1 MGNKFIEKHRRKS
14 ILATLLFIFR
24 GRTKFVAILLMVT
37 ILSVPFVISGE
48 MLGRI
53 IELRP
58 VAAFLR
64 SVGMAS
70 VVSALNPKY
79 SNDLLKA
86 ALDKAAEDSQ
96 NNSFW
101 NKFLKSINS
110 TLPPGGGQ
118 STITLVR
125 GGGDIF
131 GLPEVKD
138 PKGGK
143 TGPGNVKGVVNEEER
158 ARGETGDEVNLESLL
173 ARGADGGEGGLYG
186 DVMGENLAG
195 RFGGSSNSPYAGNS
209 LMGGGPSVGGRSSGM
224 YNKVYSQAGAKVPLP
239 GKPAKVNTKK
249 MGRVSGFSWKN
260 VGYGKKNAKV
270 DVKLGNQRPMF
281 QLAQTFA
288 LTATAYKSQKSAHE
302 YQAAYT
308 GATYDGN
315 DVNLDVMETDAA
327 GTKVPDTAMTGDLI
341 DGAASMQESAKVCS
355 DAQGTHGAQMSEDG
369 KKMDDTSKTLGKPPK
384 CCGNVGAW
392 NGKIDKI
399 ISYCQDF
406 NIHEA
411 QLAAACQNKSSPMD
425 CGGYN
430 KLKIKK
436 CSKLKCFL
444 SIILA
449 IILIIVGF
457 FTFGVGT
464 AIGMAMIAA
473 GAGMLLSQI
482 LPGALG
488 QILGAIG
495 MVIGLFV
502 APLITL
508 GSFAIQTAAEIL
520 SGSKE
525 TGGATGKSGEK

>member
-24 GRTKFVAILLMVT
+24 GRTKFIAILLMVT

-70 VVSALNPKY
+70 VVSSLNPKY

-86 ALDKAAEDSQ
+86 ALDKATEDSA

-101 NKFLKSINS
+101 NKFLKNINA
-110 TLPPGGGQ
+110 TLPPAGSQ
-118 STITLVR
+118 SSIALIR

-143 TGPGNVKGVVNEEER
+143 TGPGDVKGVVNEEER
-158 ARGETGDEVNLESLL
+158 ARGETGDGVNLESLL
-173 ARGADGGEGGLYG
+173 AGGADGEGGLYG
-186 DVMGENLAG
+186 DVMGDNLAD
-195 RFGGSSNSPYAGNS
+195 RFGGAGNAPYVGS
-209 LMGGGPSVGGRSSGM
+209 SMMGGGPSVGGRANGM
-224 YNKVYSQAGAKVPLP
+224 YNKVYTQSGAKVPMP
-239 GKPAKVNTKK
+239 GKPSKVNTKSK
-249 MGRVSGFSWKN
+249 MGRVSGFTWKN
-260 VGYGKKNAKV
+260 VGYGKKNAKM

-288 LTATAYKSQKSAHE
+288 LTATAYKSKKSASE

-315 DVNLDVMETDAA
+315 VVNQDVMETDAA
-327 GTKVPDTAMTGDLI
+327 GTEVPDTAMTGDLI
-341 DGAASMQESAKVCS
+341 DGAGGMQDAAKACS
-355 DAQGTHGAQMSEDG
+355 EAQGTHGAKMSEDG
-369 KKMDDTSKTLGKPPK
+369 KMMDETIKNLGKPPK

-392 NGKIDKI
+392 NAKIDKI

-406 NIHEA
+406 NLNEA
-411 QLAAACQNKSSPMD
+411 QLAAKCQNKSSPMN
-425 CGGYN
+425 CSSYN
-430 KLKIKK
+430 SMKIKK

-444 SIILA
+444 TLILA
-449 IILIIVGF
+449 VLMIIVGIMTGQF
-457 FTFGVGT
+457 WLAAIGVG
-464 AIGMAMIAA
+464 
-473 GAGMLLSQI
+473 MLVATMF
-482 LPGALG
+482 PGLMG
-488 QILGAIG
+488 SILGT
-495 MVIGLFV
+495 
-502 APLITL
+502 LITL
-508 GSFAIQTAAEIL
+508 GMAVFFGPMSKLVMSVMETAGEIL
-520 SGSKE
+520 
-525 TGGATGKSGEK
+525 GGAMSGDKN

>member
-24 GRTKFVAILLMVT
+24 GRTKFIAILLMVT

-101 NKFLKSINS
+101 NKFLKNINS

-158 ARGETGDEVNLESLL
+158 SRGETGDDVNLESLM
-173 ARGADGGEGGLYG
+173 ARGADGEGGLYG
-186 DVMGENLAG
+186 DVMGENLAD
-195 RFGGSSNSPYAGNS
+195 RFGGAGNAPYVGS
-209 LMGGGPSVGGRSSGM
+209 SMMGGGPSVGGRSNGM
-224 YNKVYSQAGAKVPLP
+224 YSKVYSQSGAKVPMP
-239 GKPAKVNTKK
+239 GKPSKVNTKSK
-249 MGRVSGFSWKN
+249 MGRVSGFTWKN
-260 VGYGKKNAKV
+260 VGYGKKNAKM
-270 DVKLGNQRPMF
+270 DVKLSNQRPMF

-288 LTATAYKSQKSAHE
+288 LTATAYNSKKSAAE

-327 GTKVPDTAMTGDLI
+327 GTKVPDTAMTGNLI
-341 DGAASMQESAKVCS
+341 TGAGDMQDAAKACS
-355 DAQGTHGAQMSEDG
+355 EAQGTHGAKMSEDG
-369 KKMDDTSKTLGKPPK
+369 NLMDDTIKSLGKPPK
-384 CCGNVGAW
+384 CCSHGAVDAW
-392 NGKIDKI
+392 NGKVNTIFTTCI
-399 ISYCQDF
+399 DF
-406 NIHEA
+406 NMHEA
-411 QLAAACQNKSSPMD
+411 QLATACQNKSSPMD
-425 CGGYN
+425 CNSYN
-430 KLKIKK
+430 SMRIKK
-436 CSKLKCFL
+436 CSKWKCFL
-444 SIILA
+444 SLILA
-449 IILIIVGF
+449 ILLIIVGLL
-457 FTFGVGT
+457 TGQIWMVAIGVGMLVSQMFPG
-464 AIGMAMIAA
+464 ILGMIF
-473 GAGMLLSQI
+473 GALLGFGLFSGLLSQFTQLVTGVASKI
-482 LPGALG
+482 L
-488 QILGAIG
+488 
-495 MVIGLFV
+495 
-502 APLITL
+502 
-508 GSFAIQTAAEIL
+508 TAA
-520 SGSKE
+520 
-525 TGGATGKSGEK
+525 GEDMPAEDE